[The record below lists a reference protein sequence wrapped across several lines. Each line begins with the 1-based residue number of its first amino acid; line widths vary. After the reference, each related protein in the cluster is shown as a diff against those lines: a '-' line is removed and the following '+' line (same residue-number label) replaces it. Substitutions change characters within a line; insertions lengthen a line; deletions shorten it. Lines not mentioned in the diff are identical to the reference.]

1 MTDPVM
7 IQKEKGYVEEVM
19 VGMQRRKDATSFIR
33 DVMEAAKEDGFKPK
47 DIRRLAK
54 LALEQNAEEV
64 RADTEELFEKYDTLG
79 L

>member
-1 MTDPVM
+1 MNDPVM

-33 DVMEAAKEDGFKPK
+33 DVMDAAKTDGFKPK